1 MVATIPLRSGQLIR
15 STAEFFIG
23 SAAVPAAKATA
34 QIWLPSCNFVS
45 FVVKA
50 FEGVNHRGHEGTQR
64 MHPARELGL
73 LLQILQDLPCCIR
86 TRSAGQ
92 PCSWMRPRAAQ
103 VQILNRRSISS
114 PVKQRAHGEKLIER
128 QFTVKDVT
136 ARETVSVL
144 KILRRDDLVRENQL
158 RKLRRVL
165 CQRPDHSVA

>member
-23 SAAVPAAKATA
+23 STAVPAAKAPA
-34 QIWLPSCNFVS
+34 QTCNVVS

-50 FEGVNHRGHEGTQR
+50 FEGVNHRGHEGIQR

-73 LLQILQDLPCCIR
+73 LLQILQDLPCCVR

-92 PCSWMRPRAAQ
+92 SCSWMRPRAAQ